1 MKYSVAVTLA
11 ALVAYVQAKAEF
23 TNTQA
28 DFAAISAGEDFT
40 LTWSGAEGPVTILLK
55 TGPSDDLTTVETI
68 TTGES
73 GESFTWSV
81 PTTLVS
87 GQYAFEI
94 NDGTEPNYSV
104 QFPLVGSGTASASS
118 APASTATSAS
128 ATVTVTSTVAESTS
142 TAAESSAASASET
155 ATSSAAESSATT
167 EASSSVVTRTRTSTT
182 AAESA
187 TGTAASV
194 PDSKAGRLGSPVALI
209 MTLAAMLYFH

>member
-1 MKYSVAVTLA
+1 MTFVTKL
-11 ALVAYVQAKAEF
+11 LTAKPFSSTTNRQNEARAEI

-55 TGPSDDLTTVETI
+55 SGPSDDLTTVETI
-68 TTGES
+68 TTGQS

-128 ATVTVTSTVAESTS
+128 ATVTVTST
-142 TAAESSAASASET
+142 AAESSAASESET

-182 AAESA
+182 ASESA

>member
-1 MKYSVAVTLA
+1 MKYSVAATLA

-55 TGPSDDLTTVETI
+55 SGPSDDLTTVETI
-68 TTGES
+68 TTGQS

-118 APASTATSAS
+118 APASSAPASTATSAS
-128 ATVTVTSTVAESTS
+128 ATVTVTSTVAES
-142 TAAESSAASASET
+142 SAASESET